1 MSDELGRILAQL
13 RGQKPPQGAFSA
25 LPIPGYPAHYLG
37 VSDDRSPCLMVHANE
52 AGGGARR
59 PLRLQGLSIQY
70 SVPCRL
76 VIPDGEPL
84 DQTLTTLLCTSK
96 DALEQRYFLHAADLL
111 LRILGPQPTLVA
123 VVSATA
129 HLARMFQML
138 SQPARK
144 PLTGLIG
151 ELLLILR
158 SAAPPEAVMA
168 WRNSIDDTFDFAADD
183 LRIEVKATQ
192 GRSRL
197 HYLSYDQCHP
207 PGGTIGILASVI
219 VESSGGGTS
228 VAELMRE
235 IEATLA
241 GRHDALMRLHEIF
254 AQTLGNA
261 ALTALEE
268 RFDRQLAEE
277 TFELFD
283 MSEVP
288 AVRSALPPGVSQVRF
303 RTNLS
308 ACAPRPAAF
317 FEERS
322 RSAARLLPA

>member
-1 MSDELGRILAQL
+1 MSDALGRILAQL
-13 RGQKPPQGAFSA
+13 GGQTPPQGAFNA
-25 LPIPGYPAHYLG
+25 LPIPDYPAHYLG
-37 VSDDRSPCLMVHANE
+37 VSDDGCPCLMLHAHG
-52 AGGGARR
+52 AGGGARH

-70 SVPCRL
+70 YVPCRL
-76 VIPDGEPL
+76 VIPDGQLL
-84 DQTLTTLLCTSK
+84 DRSLTTLLCTSR
-96 DALEQRYFLHAADLL
+96 DALERRYFLYAADLV
-111 LRILGPQPTLVA
+111 LRILGPEPSLTA

-138 SQPARK
+138 SRPAPK

-151 ELLLILR
+151 ELLFILR

-168 WRNSIDDTFDFAADD
+168 WRNTIDDTFDFAADD
-183 LRIEVKATQ
+183 LRVEVKATQ

-235 IEATLA
+235 IEAALA

-254 AQTLGNA
+254 AETLGNA
-261 ALTALEE
+261 AVTALEE

-277 TFELFD
+277 SLLLFD

-288 AVRSALPPGVSQVRF
+288 AVRGALPPAVSQVRF
-303 RTNLS
+303 RADLS
-308 ACAPRPAAF
+308 ACAPRPSTF
-317 FEERS
+317 FQARS
-322 RSAARLLPA
+322 RSAARLLPG